1 MKNLFS
7 LLLVTVAIA
16 LAAPAQ
22 AQERLVLGYTNFQS
36 AKMPVPLAKEAG
48 IFAKHGLEV
57 TMVRTPGNAGVAK
70 LLASEIDLFLG
81 NGDPVVKAIT
91 EDGAKLVLIA
101 SLGED
106 SQNLVARSSIR
117 TSEDLKGKRVGV
129 SQLGS
134 SADRIAR
141 QAIAGLKL
149 DPDRDVQIVATG
161 LTDSIARLEQVVKG
175 EMDATIAATES
186 VVALGERR
194 GQVSIVAVLE
204 DLGIYVSGSD
214 ISTTRRLIET
224 RRPAVKRFLA
234 ALVEAIARAKA
245 DPDLS
250 RRIYRDYSDTK
261 EEAALDWRVREFV
274 PKRIAS
280 VPSPNRRAMAFYF
293 RDLGRGGSPDFD
305 AVADFSLVQEVAA
318 GAPEA
323 KPK

>member
-1 MKNLFS
+1 LA
-7 LLLVTVAIA
+7 LA
-16 LAAPAQ
+16 LAASAVQ
-22 AQERLVLGYTNFQS
+22 AQERLILGYTNFQS
-36 AKMPVPLAKEAG
+36 AKMPVPLAKDVG
-48 IFAKHGLEV
+48 IFARHGLDV
-57 TMVRTPGNAGVAK
+57 AMVRTPGNTAVAK
-70 LLASEIDLFLG
+70 LLAGEIDLFLG

-91 EDGAKLVLIA
+91 ENGAKLALIA

-117 TSEDLKGKRVGV
+117 TSEDLKGKRIGV

-141 QAIAGLKL
+141 LAITGLKL

-161 LTDSIARLEQVVKG
+161 VTDSVARLDQVVKG
-175 EMDATIAATES
+175 EMDATVAATES
-186 VVALGERR
+186 VVGLGDRR
-194 GQVSIVAVLE
+194 AQVSIIAVLE
-204 DLGIYVSGSD
+204 DLGIFISGSD

-224 RRPAVKRFLA
+224 RRPTVKRFLA
-234 ALVEAIARAKA
+234 ALVEAIAHAKA

-261 EEAALDWRVREFV
+261 DADALDWRVREFV

-293 RDLGRGGSPDFD
+293 RDLGRGGPPDFD
-305 AVADFSLVQEVAA
+305 AVADFSLLQEISANTSEGTVT
-318 GAPEA
+318 
-323 KPK
+323 K